1 MDFKG
6 VSVVKYLFGL
16 SEDAYTADGSS
27 EENMNYIKGVA
38 TFLSSKVSNRD
49 HEATVTQTSLYQV
62 EYN

>member
-1 MDFKG
+1 M
-6 VSVVKYLFGL
+6 KYLFGL
-16 SEDAYTADGSS
+16 SEDTYTADGSS

-49 HEATVTQTSLYQV
+49 HEATATQTSLYQV